1 VKLLLDVHHSPAAAK
16 RLRRRG
22 HDVLA
27 TADDPRLS
35 VLADEDL
42 LRHCAIEGRAVA
54 TENVKDFDRI
64 IRAWSTT
71 GEHHSGVVFTSP
83 RRFHRGRLSYPADLV
98 AALARLL
105 REPPHAQQDWVHW
118 LE

>member
-1 VKLLLDVHHSPAAAK
+1 MKLLLDVHHSPAAAK

-27 TADDPRLS
+27 AADDARLL

-42 LRHCAIEGRAVA
+42 LRHCSIEGRAVV

-64 IRAWSTT
+64 IRVWSTT
-71 GEHHSGVVFTSP
+71 NEHHAGVVFTSP
-83 RRFHRGRLSYPADLV
+83 RRFHRGRLSYPEDLV
-98 AALARLL
+98 VALAKLL
-105 REPPHAQQDWVHW
+105 SAPFDTEEDWVHW

>member
-22 HDVLA
+22 RDVLA
-27 TADDPRLS
+27 GADDPRLS

-42 LRHCAIEGRAVA
+42 LRHCVIEGRAFV

-71 GEHHSGVVFTSP
+71 NEHHAGVVFTSP
-83 RRFHRGRLSYPADLV
+83 RRFHRGRLSYPEDLV
-98 AALARLL
+98 VALVNLLAAQFEA
-105 REPPHAQQDWVHW
+105 EEDWVHW

>member
-27 TADDPRLS
+27 AADDPRLS
-35 VLADEDL
+35 ALADEDL
-42 LRHCAIEGRAVA
+42 LRHATTEGRAIV

-64 IRAWSTT
+64 VRIWSTT
-71 GEHHSGVVFTSP
+71 REHHSGVVFTSP
-83 RRFHRGRLSYPADLV
+83 RRFHRGRLSYPEDLV
-98 AALARLL
+98 VALARLL
-105 REPPHAQQDWVHW
+105 RDTPQAPQDWVQW